1 MDTPEAVRLRIQAAS
16 EKDQLVGVFV
26 DSSLAHLRL
35 ELGEAQA
42 EALRVEVFGSRS
54 VVTFFRYPVADLLKL
69 VDLGARRLLAK
80 GVPSYH
86 EALVGFGR
94 MGVRHFFDSQAGKML
109 SFLAGDNPHRLMSTS
124 PSGYRAVTTYGE
136 RTYEKVGERS
146 ARLHFRGDFTGPS
159 WQQGIVQ
166 QALITGARV
175 PAPRMRA
182 EVKNA
187 SASDFII
194 HAEW

>member
-16 EKDQLVGVFV
+16 DKDQLVGVFV
-26 DSSLAHLRL
+26 DSSLAYLRQ
-35 ELGEAQA
+35 ELGAAVEQSI
-42 EALRVEVFGSRS
+42 RTEVFGSRN

-69 VDLGARRLLAK
+69 VDLGAKRLVAK
-80 GVPSYH
+80 GVPNYH

-109 SFLAGDNPHRLMSTS
+109 SFLAGDNPHRLLSTS
-124 PSGYRAVTTYGE
+124 PSGYKAVTSYGE
-136 RTYEKVGERS
+136 RVYEKGGERS

-159 WQQGIVQ
+159 WQLGIVQ

-175 PAPRMRA
+175 PDPRMRA
-182 EVKNA
+182 EVKNP
-187 SASDFII
+187 SASDFTI

>member
-16 EKDQLVGVFV
+16 DKDQLVGVFV
-26 DSSLAHLRL
+26 DSSLAYLRQ
-35 ELGEAQA
+35 ELGAAVEQSI
-42 EALRVEVFGSRS
+42 RTEVFGSRS

-69 VDLGARRLLAK
+69 VDLGAKRLLAK

-86 EALVGFGR
+86 EALVAFGR

-109 SFLAGDNPHRLMSTS
+109 SFLAGDNAHRLLSTS
-124 PSGYRAVTTYGE
+124 PSGYKAVTTYGE
-136 RTYEKVGERS
+136 RVYEKVGERS

-159 WQQGIVQ
+159 WQQGVVE
-166 QALITGARV
+166 QALIMGARV
-175 PAPRMRA
+175 PAPRLRA
-182 EVKNA
+182 EVKNP
-187 SASDFII
+187 SASDFTI

>member
-16 EKDQLVGVFV
+16 DKDQLVGVFV
-26 DSSLAHLRL
+26 DSSLAYLRQ
-35 ELGEAQA
+35 ELGAAVEGSIRA
-42 EALRVEVFGSRS
+42 EVFGSRS

-69 VDLGARRLLAK
+69 VDLGARRLVAK

-94 MGVRHFFDSQAGKML
+94 MGVRYFFDSQAGKML
-109 SFLAGDNPHRLMSTS
+109 SFLAGDNPHRLLSTS
-124 PSGYRAVTTYGE
+124 PSGYKAVTTFGE
-136 RTYEKVGERS
+136 RIYEKVGERA
-146 ARLHFRGDFTGPS
+146 ARLHFRGDLTGPS
-159 WQQGIVQ
+159 WQQGVVE
-166 QALITGARV
+166 QALITAARV
-175 PAPRMRA
+175 PAPRIRA
-182 EVKNA
+182 EVKNP